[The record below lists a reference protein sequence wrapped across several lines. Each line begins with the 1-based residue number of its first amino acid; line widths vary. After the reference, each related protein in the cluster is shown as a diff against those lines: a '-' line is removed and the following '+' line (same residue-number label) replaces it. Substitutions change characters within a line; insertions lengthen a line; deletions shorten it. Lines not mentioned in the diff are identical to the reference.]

1 MAFFQNTR
9 KPEGLGGKLMVTM
22 MNHGHASL
30 SAFGLQH
37 IAIQENASCLDLG
50 CGGGCQRQ
58 KAIGSKPPRARDWA

>member
-37 IAIQENASCLDLG
+37 IAIQENASCLGLRRG
-50 CGGGCQRQ
+50 RQRQ

>member
-50 CGGGCQRQ
+50 AEG
-58 KAIGSKPPRARDWA
+58 APTSKSYWLEAPKGT

>member
-30 SAFGLQH
+30 SALAAYRHTGERLLFGPWLRR
-37 IAIQENASCLDLG
+37 G
-50 CGGGCQRQ
+50 RQRQ